1 MIFPIAQFDSKV
13 AVNPARVE
21 SPHVATF
28 REFLEHHARVKITA
42 GPEAGR
48 YTHYTFA
55 GREALIE
62 PCEVIDLV
70 LGARGGN
77 AAAAGPLKDS
87 TIVLA
92 GGAQFG
98 KTVLELNLAAYL
110 TAVRF
115 LSPGVYM
122 PDDKLA
128 ADIVDAKFRP
138 DVVDQIPWF
147 AEMCKLGKSVNE
159 SGKAVDKKGAFLVTD
174 GQRKAVGMFRGLQ
187 KVPTSFSL
195 DVVVRDEEDDIPR
208 DKAKFL
214 SGRLTASQLRLQII
228 VGTQRIH
235 GAGQNKQWED
245 GSQGVMMIGPRR
257 DELHESLTSR
267 KAGDSAGD
275 SHSSSLREFINPEEH
290 WPQICRVQLGA
301 QPATDDP
308 QLTFEGDFRRP
319 GSSEVLANYAP
330 DGIYYLA
337 HPHTGEPLDRQHV
350 VWQHRR
356 PERVAQRRWSFRI
369 SQIGCAAIDL
379 AQIVAHWTRAVM
391 DDEEMISFCCDR
403 KAMPKSAAQSLSPK
417 ILDRA
422 RNLAPFDF
430 GEINREKIRVAG
442 LDTGSRCWLITREIH
457 SAAEKRIVRAD
468 KIALGDLIPRMRTLW
483 DALGL
488 SALFI
493 DEAPAIDEARTL
505 ALLFN
510 GLDSITTW
518 PRPDW
523 NNKETFLS
531 FPGGLTWDGRN
542 QQWRGLKCAVV
553 RFSKRQLG
561 MGVEHGAVE
570 FEEAGQQKFVPMIAC
585 NRFETIDRV
594 VKEFLTP
601 AENVMEVV
609 EANGKRMVRQDPAMR
624 LPARKP
630 GAPGV
635 LETLDAH
642 LLTGSQRAK
651 EEKTGELGDY
661 VDKCEN
667 HYLLADAYSGLAET
681 VASSRKVVPFAF
693 KSIAAQRPNIWT
705 SERGVLL

>member
-1 MIFPIAQFDSKV
+1 MSAAPPVESAIQRVLQPFRND
-13 AVNPARVE
+13 RVE
-21 SPHVATF
+21 APHVASF

-42 GPEAGR
+42 GPDSGR
-48 YTHYTFA
+48 YTHYTFE

-62 PCEVIDLV
+62 ICDVIDLV
-70 LGARGGN
+70 IGGN
-77 AAAAGPLKDS
+77 SGAPLKDS

-110 TAVRF
+110 TSVRF

-174 GQRKAVGMFRGLQ
+174 GKRKSVGMFRGLQ

-214 SGRLTASQLRLQII
+214 SGRLTASQLRLQIV
-228 VGTQRIH
+228 VGTQRVH

-245 GSQGVMMIGPRR
+245 GSQGVMMIGPVGRASSR
-257 DELHESLTSR
+257 AKALEL
-267 KAGDSAGD
+267 
-275 SHSSSLREFINPEEH
+275 INPEEH

-319 GSSEVLANYAP
+319 GHSEVLANYTP

-337 HPHTGEPLDRQHV
+337 HPQTGEPLDRHHV

-356 PERVAQRRWSFRI
+356 PERLAQRRWSFRI

-403 KAMPKSAAQSLSPK
+403 RAMPKSAAQSLSPK

-422 RNLAPFDF
+422 RNLTPFDF
-430 GEINREKIRVAG
+430 GEINRDKIRVAG
-442 LDTGSRCWLITREIH
+442 LDTGSRCWLITRELH
-457 SAAEKRIVRAD
+457 SAGEKRIVRAD
-468 KIALGDLIPRMRTLW
+468 KIALGDLIPRIRTLW

-505 ALLFN
+505 ALMFN
-510 GLDSITTW
+510 GLDTITTW
-518 PRPDW
+518 PKPDW
-523 NNKETFLS
+523 NSKETFLS
-531 FPGGLTWDGRN
+531 FPGGLSWDGRN

-609 EANGKRMVRQDPAMR
+609 ESNGKRMVRQDPAMR

-630 GAPGV
+630 GSPGM

-642 LLTGSQRAK
+642 LLTGSQRAR

-667 HYLLADAYSGLAET
+667 HYLLANAYSGLAET
-681 VASSRKVVPFAF
+681 VASGRKTVPFSY
-693 KSIAAQRPNIWT
+693 KSIAAARPNFWS
-705 SERGVLL
+705 SERGVPL